1 MDSKKFVMSYSGG
14 KDCMLAMYKKIK
26 EGFTPV
32 ALITTIKKDS
42 ADSWTH
48 SINKRLLE
56 EASKSLDIPIIY
68 VECDISEYETEF
80 EKKLLVAK
88 EMGATT
94 VVYGDIDIELHKKWD
109 IDRATNAGLDYEL
122 PLWNGDREG
131 LVHEFIDSGF
141 KAVIKKV
148 NLENMSEDFLGKVL
162 DKDLVE
168 EIKKTGSDACG
179 EYGEYHTFVVDGP
192 IFNNPIGLQILG
204 KTIENGYGILD
215 VK

>member
-26 EGFTPV
+26 QGWTPV

-42 ADSWTH
+42 VDSWTH
-48 SINKRLLE
+48 SISKRLLDQ
-56 EASKSLDIPIIY
+56 ASKSLDIPIIY
-68 VECDISEYETEF
+68 VECSMKDYEKEF
-80 EKKLLVAK
+80 EKQLLVAK
-88 EMGATT
+88 EMGAET
-94 VVYGDIDIELHKKWD
+94 VVYGDIDIELHRNWD

-122 PLWNGDREG
+122 PLWQGDREE
-131 LVHEFIDSGF
+131 LVYEFIDSGF

-148 NLENMSEDFLGKVL
+148 NLENMSEDFLGKIL
-162 DKDLVE
+162 DKSLIE

-179 EYGEYHTFVVDGP
+179 ENGEYHTFVVDGP
-192 IFNNPIGLQILG
+192 LFKNPIELEVLG
-204 KTIENGYGILD
+204 KTIEEGYGILD